1 MGRGY
6 GAAGRLAAVCAAFVF
21 ALAMACGIAGCDTAA
36 TGEVAAATDQAEWEL
51 ARMTTAKAGTLANG
65 VYGALGSFA
74 TGGDL
79 AKAYIQKVTYEVG
92 DVTVSGKTATA
103 DVTLTC
109 PDYAWVSNRALSIVR
124 SDYTTPASLTAD
136 ALGQKAG
143 EAMAAALDQDDV
155 ATKKYEVKLTLE
167 KVGDSWVA
175 DDEAVRTVGLALW
188 DGAVACK
195 DGAWSY
201 TDQGKMQLAQMWV
214 ALLAELAD
222 DPSFFAQAF
231 GLDADIE
238 AELEACGWSA
248 EDYYKA
254 VLGQAEVSVGKTTVV
269 DGTVSTVLHVT
280 ALDGSRGMAT
290 ASEAAMEYSQT
301 QEAQEL
307 YRSQGEGA
315 VQHEAYGVLFDH
327 LASDRDSAY
336 QKDITLDITY
346 SGQTAQL
353 DADAASQYVAMLAG
367 QGTADQ

>member
-1 MGRGY
+1 MGRRR
-6 GAAGRLAAVCAAFVF
+6 GAAGRLAAICATFVF
-21 ALAMACGIAGCDTAA
+21 ALAMGCGLAGCDTAT
-36 TGEVAAATDQAEWEL
+36 TGEVAAATEQTEWEL
-51 ARMTTAKAGTLANG
+51 DRMTTAKAGTLANG

-74 TGGDL
+74 TGGDF

-92 DVTVSGKTATA
+92 DVAVSGKTATA

-143 EAMAAALDQDDV
+143 EAMAAALGQDDV
-155 ATKKYEVKLTLE
+155 ATKKHEVKLTLT

-175 DDEAVRTVGLALW
+175 DDEAVRAVGLALW
-188 DGAVACK
+188 DGAIACE
-195 DGAWSY
+195 DGSWSY
-201 TDQGKMQLAQMWV
+201 TDQGKLQLAQMWV
-214 ALLAELAD
+214 AMLAELAD

-238 AELEACGWSA
+238 AELEECGWTA
-248 EDYYKA
+248 EDYYRA
-254 VLGQAEVSVGKTTVV
+254 VLGQAEVSVGETTVG
-269 DGTVSTVLHVT
+269 DGTVSTVLQVT
-280 ALDGSRGMAT
+280 ALDGSHAMAA
-290 ASEAAMEYSQT
+290 ASEAAVAYSQT
-301 QEAQEL
+301 EEAQEL
-307 YRSQGEGA
+307 YRSQGESA
-315 VQHEAYGVLFDH
+315 VQHEAYGALFDH